1 MIYPAG
7 FTERINKLLGIEAEQ
22 FFHALQGT
30 PPVSI
35 RINPFKA
42 ANNFTVE
49 EQIPWALNG
58 RYLQERPSF
67 TFNPL
72 FHAGTYYVQEASSM
86 FLEQAWKTVS
96 PDNRA
101 VRVLDL
107 CAAPGG
113 KSTHLLSLMNRDSL
127 LVSNEMIA
135 NRNHILQENLAKW
148 GVANSIVT
156 QNKPEDFTR
165 LENYFDIVVIDAPCS
180 GEGLFRKDKDA
191 VNEWSE
197 KNVNQCSIRQ
207 TDILQSAMQCC
218 KPGGYI
224 IYSTCT
230 YEHAENDAQVEF
242 LLSNGF
248 DLIRIPLITEGITP
262 TTYGYQFFPHKIKG
276 EGFYLSVI
284 RKKESEYAAANGSS
298 KTLRANKQY
307 AEIAAQYLANP
318 TEFYVTERNAKLYAF
333 PTSLAAQFQFIGSNL
348 YVRQAGILLGEYKGK
363 DFLPAHELA
372 LSIHLR
378 NDLPQIEL
386 DYEQAI
392 LFLRCENVKVET
404 HLRGWVLATH
414 KGFNLG
420 WMKVLDGRINNYY
433 PKEWRIRKANA

>member
-1 MIYPAG
+1 MIYPES
-7 FTERINKLLGIEAEQ
+7 FTAHINALLGSEAEQ
-22 FFHALQGT
+22 FFRSLEEA

-35 RINPFKA
+35 RLNPFKTGTA
-42 ANNFTVE
+42 FTNE
-49 EQIPWALNG
+49 EPIPWAQNG
-58 RYLQERPSF
+58 RYLQQRPSF
-67 TFNPL
+67 TFDPL

-86 FLEQAWKTVS
+86 FLEQAWKTAN
-96 PDNRA
+96 PQNNT

-113 KSTHLLSLMNRDSL
+113 KSTHLLSLMNNESL
-127 LVSNEMIA
+127 LVSNEIIA

-180 GEGLFRKDKDA
+180 GEGLFRKDRDA
-191 VNEWSE
+191 IGEWSE
-197 KNVNQCSIRQ
+197 KNVQQCAVRQ
-207 TDILQSAMQCC
+207 TGILQSAVKCC
-218 KPGGYI
+218 KSGGHI

-230 YEHAENDAQVEF
+230 YEQAENDAQVAF
-242 LLSNGF
+242 LLQNGF
-248 DLIRIPLITEGITP
+248 EILPVSNLPDGAAQTR
-262 TTYGYQFFPHKIKG
+262 YGYQFFPHKIKG
-276 EGFYLSVI
+276 EGFYLSVV
-284 RKKESEYAAANGSS
+284 KKTAAEHTEHTS
-298 KTLRANKQY
+298 KTLRPNKQY
-307 AEIAAQYLANP
+307 AAIALQYLSVPDN
-318 TEFYVTERNAKLYAF
+318 FYITERNGKLYAF
-333 PTSLAAQFQFIGSNL
+333 PINLAAQFQFVGSNL

-363 DFLPAHELA
+363 DFLPAQELA

-378 NDLPQIEL
+378 NDLPKAEL

-392 LFLRCENVKVET
+392 QFLRCESLKVET
-404 HLRGWVLATH
+404 PLRGWVLATH

-420 WMKVLDGRINNYY
+420 WMKVLEGRINNYY